1 MSYENL
7 YISDLAYPSDVEDP
21 LDILTVQ
28 EYADYLIGYFGSK
41 ENAINSVLNSIL
53 KDNLPK
59 HMPINYVKEVIQTL
73 ADDGSGLAPMLGL
86 SFIEDRK

>member
-7 YISDLAYPSDVEDP
+7 YISDLALINELLPEYPSDVEDP

-41 ENAINSVLNSIL
+41 ENAINSVLNSII

-73 ADDGSGLAPMLGL
+73 ARG
-86 SFIEDRK
+86 